1 MPVDGFGSSVIIALA
16 AVLWLAY
23 LVPTWLRRREY
34 LSTERNA
41 IRLQQT
47 LRVMAESAEIPAQVR
62 AETTARSA
70 AEQERILRREN
81 KRLAAIAQAQ
91 DAAAARAAA
100 RRLAELQPAI
110 AADVAIA
117 SPATRRLRRSRIVT
131 TVVLFVALVVSG
143 VGVAQLLATGAVL
156 VLVGGGIVTVGSLV
170 MLGQLASVARAR
182 AELVRTLRARP
193 VVAAE
198 RPKAQPR
205 PQVPAAVRQASWTPV
220 PLPKPLYMSKPQAD
234 RALEA
239 SLEAAAELRQAAADA
254 QRKQREAEQ
263 QPNVS
268 PIRPAAP
275 AAVPASAPASV
286 PSRFA
291 SMGIIEPT
299 ETSKTDLDAVLA
311 RRRRVG

>member
-1 MPVDGFGSSVIIALA
+1 MPVDGFGSSLIIALA

-70 AEQERILRREN
+70 AEQERVLRREN
-81 KRLAAIAQAQ
+81 KRLAAIAEAQ

-131 TVVLFVALVVSG
+131 SVVLLIALVATG
-143 VGVAQLLATGAVL
+143 VGVAQLLATGAVV

-182 AELVRTLRARP
+182 AELVRSLRARP

-275 AAVPASAPASV
+275 AAVPASV

>member
-1 MPVDGFGSSVIIALA
+1 MAVDGFGSSVIIALA

-47 LRVMAESAEIPAQVR
+47 LRVMAEAAEIPAEVR

-70 AEQERILRREN
+70 AEQERLLRKHQQRE
-81 KRLAAIAQAQ
+81 AAVARAQ

-100 RRLAELQPAI
+100 SRLAELHPAI

-117 SPATRRLRRSRIVT
+117 SPATRRLRRSRVVT
-131 TVVLFVALVVSG
+131 SVVLLLALVATA
-143 VGVAQLLATGAVL
+143 VGVAQLIATGSFVM
-156 VLVGGGIVTVGSLV
+156 LVGGGIVSTGSFV

-182 AELVRTLRARP
+182 AELVRNLRARP
-193 VVAAE
+193 VVVAE
-198 RPKAQPR
+198 RPKAQPQR
-205 PQVPAAVRQASWTPV
+205 PQIPAAVRQASWTPV

-254 QRKQREAEQ
+254 RRKQREVEQ
-263 QPNVS
+263 QPGVT
-268 PIRPAAP
+268 PIRPVAPVAAP
-275 AAVPASAPASV
+275 SK
-286 PSRFA
+286 FA
-291 SMGIIEPT
+291 TMGIIEPT
-299 ETSKTDLDAVLA
+299 EASKTDLDAVLA

>member
-1 MPVDGFGSSVIIALA
+1 MPVDGFGSSLIIALA

-70 AEQERILRREN
+70 AEQERVLRQEN
-81 KRLAAIAQAQ
+81 KRLAAIAEAQ

-131 TVVLFVALVVSG
+131 SVVLLVALVATG
-143 VGVAQLLATGAVL
+143 VGVAQLLATGAVV

-182 AELVRTLRARP
+182 AELVRSLRARP

-268 PIRPAAP
+268 PIRPAA
-275 AAVPASAPASV
+275 VPASV